1 MRRPKNPLILA
12 AILASTFL
20 LGARSAAAQYKQKNL
35 VSNQH
40 GMAIHTD
47 RHLINGWGLAFFP
60 HGPFW
65 VADEGAQGFPPSM
78 GPMANRFLWW
88 LLFLRRRV
96 NRSVRPRA

>member
-1 MRRPKNPLILA
+1 FMHGSARSRIAAVRVRNTQPLTKRRIPMRRPKNPLILA

-65 VADEGAQGFPPSM
+65 VADEGTG
-78 GPMANRFLWW
+78 
-88 LLFLRRRV
+88 V
-96 NRSVRPRA
+96 

>member
-1 MRRPKNPLILA
+1 MRRPKSPLILA
-12 AILASTFL
+12 AILAITLL
-20 LGARSAAAQYKQKNL
+20 LGARPAAAQYKQKNL

-65 VADEGAQGFPPSM
+65 VADKALECPPSM
-78 GPMANRFLWW
+78 GPMADRFLWW